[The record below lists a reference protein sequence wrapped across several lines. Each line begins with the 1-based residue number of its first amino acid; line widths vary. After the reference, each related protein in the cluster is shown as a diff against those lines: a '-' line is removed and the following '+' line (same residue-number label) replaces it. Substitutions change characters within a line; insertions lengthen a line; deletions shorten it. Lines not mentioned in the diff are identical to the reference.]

1 MQRVKGAVLSDGPFH
16 SIPMGRVR
24 SYFVRAHE
32 PKGAQREKNVF
43 QNPRSPAIGIT
54 HFTAPLEGSFHDI
67 STSSAIRLLD
77 LGRTKTAFPPIGPA
91 DPFFAKP
98 ISIPE
103 LVAGIERICLR
114 RQRPDDERLRLA
126 PEPMKG

>member
-77 LGRTKTAFPPIGPA
+77 LGRTKTAFSSDRPPQIQG
-91 DPFFAKP
+91 DPFLAKQ
-98 ISIPE
+98 IRIPA
-103 LVAGIERICLR
+103 LVAGIGGICL
-114 RQRPDDERLRLA
+114 
-126 PEPMKG
+126 

>member
-67 STSSAIRLLD
+67 STSSAIRLLED
-77 LGRTKTAFPPIGPA
+77 RKSTRLNSSHTV
-91 DPFFAKP
+91 
-98 ISIPE
+98 ISYA
-103 LVAGIERICLR
+103 VFCL
-114 RQRPDDERLRLA
+114 
-126 PEPMKG
+126 KKKKITTT

>member
-77 LGRTKTAFPPIGPA
+77 LGRTKTAFSSDRPPQIHFLPSRSA
-91 DPFFAKP
+91 FQSWLQALN
-98 ISIPE
+98 E
-103 LVAGIERICLR
+103 IC
-114 RQRPDDERLRLA
+114 QRAAFGR
-126 PEPMKG
+126 